1 MQAELINQL
10 ANRGIVAE
18 AVCKSYG
25 DHLVLDKVS
34 LAVARGTIFS
44 LLGPNGTGK
53 PKPGLWHFFGT
64 RPGGRYEGGW
74 RRIARRGGFR
84 RPGRACEAVDHV
96 RCYVDACPDA
106 SPRPLA
112 ELRAGDGGPPAA
124 RWRFTQAGGQPR
136 CVPLRGWMRSRRCRL
151 RPGRDE
157 LRRGRAARSGRSL
170 AERSVSAQRSW
181 RW

>member
-112 ELRAGDGGPPAA
+112 ELRAGAAGRPQRGGVSP
-124 RWRFTQAGGQPR
+124 RQAD
-136 CVPLRGWMRSRRCRL
+136 SRVVFLYVAGCEAGDVGFDL
-151 RPGRDE
+151 GEMSCDE
-157 LRRGRAARSGRSL
+157 AVRRVL
-170 AERSVSAQRSW
+170 VDL
-181 RW
+181 